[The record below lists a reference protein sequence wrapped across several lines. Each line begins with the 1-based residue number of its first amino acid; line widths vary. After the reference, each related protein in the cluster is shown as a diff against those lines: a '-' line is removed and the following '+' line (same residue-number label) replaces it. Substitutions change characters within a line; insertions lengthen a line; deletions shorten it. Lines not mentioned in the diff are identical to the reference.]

1 MQIKTETQ
9 EQNIE
14 PSNGEAHKM
23 KYIDLFAGA
32 GGFSE
37 GFKRAGFEP
46 IAHVEVDLAACF
58 TLKTRL
64 AYYYLIEKDKIG
76 IYVQYLRGAINR
88 EQLYSH
94 VPSHILQTV
103 INLPISSKNNPT
115 IFQIIDKL
123 KGNSDIDIIVGGPP
137 CQAYS
142 VVGRARDK
150 NGMKDD
156 HRNYLYIQYGRFLKQ
171 YAPKLFVFENV
182 IGLLSAEKG
191 KYFSNIKSYFRR
203 LGYDVE
209 PFIVNAKQFGVLQ
222 NRRRVIII
230 GSKKDL
236 NFSIDELANK
246 DSFHYEVSSIFN
258 DLPEIHAGD
267 GVDKFSE
274 YTSEINDY
282 LRFANIRNGI
292 GVLTQHVSRPHTEQD
307 KEIYRITINKW
318 RRNRDR
324 LNYNDLPERLKTHN
338 NRESFLDRFKVV
350 ADDLMCS
357 QTVVAHI
364 AKDGHYYIHPDIKQ
378 NRSISIREAARLQSF
393 PDNYYFEGV
402 KEGHNRTSAF
412 KQIGNAVPP
421 LMIEKIAASIK
432 QLLFR

>member
-1 MQIKTETQ
+1 
-9 EQNIE
+9 
-14 PSNGEAHKM
+14 M

-64 AYYYLIEKDKIG
+64 AYYYLVKNDKID
-76 IYVQYLRGAINR
+76 IYVQYLRGTINR

-103 INLPISSKNNPT
+103 INLPISGKNNPA

-156 HRNYLYIQYGRFLKQ
+156 HRNYLYIQYGRFLKK
-171 YAPKLFVFENV
+171 YTPKLFVFENV

-209 PFIVNAKQFGVLQ
+209 PFIVNANQFGVLQ

-274 YTSEINDY
+274 YTSKINDY

-307 KEIYRITINKW
+307 KEIYRIAINKW

-324 LNYNDLPERLKTHN
+324 LDYNDLPERLKTHN

-402 KEGHNRTSAF
+402 KERHNRTSAF

-421 LMIEKIAASIK
+421 LMIEKIAK
-432 QLLFR
+432 KLMNYLK

>member
-1 MQIKTETQ
+1 
-9 EQNIE
+9 
-14 PSNGEAHKM
+14 M

-64 AYYYLIEKDKIG
+64 AYYYLVKNDKID
-76 IYVQYLRGAINR
+76 IYVQYLRGTINR

-103 INLPISSKNNPT
+103 INLPISGKNNPA

-156 HRNYLYIQYGRFLKQ
+156 HRNYLYIQYGRFLKK

-421 LMIEKIAASIK
+421 LMIEKIAK
-432 QLLFR
+432 KLMNYLK

>member
-1 MQIKTETQ
+1 
-9 EQNIE
+9 
-14 PSNGEAHKM
+14 M

-64 AYYYLIEKDKIG
+64 AYYYLVKNDKID
-76 IYVQYLRGAINR
+76 IYVQYLRGTINR

-103 INLPISSKNNPT
+103 INLPISGKNNPA

-156 HRNYLYIQYGRFLKQ
+156 HRNYLYIQYGRFLKK
-171 YAPKLFVFENV
+171 YTPKLFVFENV

-209 PFIVNAKQFGVLQ
+209 PFIVNANQFGVLQ

-307 KEIYRITINKW
+307 KEIYRIAINKW

-324 LNYNDLPERLKTHN
+324 LDYNDLPERLKTHN

-421 LMIEKIAASIK
+421 LMIEKIAK
-432 QLLFR
+432 KLMNYLK

>member
-1 MQIKTETQ
+1 
-9 EQNIE
+9 
-14 PSNGEAHKM
+14 M

-64 AYYYLIEKDKIG
+64 AYHYLIENDKID
-76 IYVQYLRGAINR
+76 IYVQYLRGSIKR

-94 VPSHILQTV
+94 VPSHIFQTV
-103 INLPISSKNNPT
+103 INLPISSKNNPI

-123 KGNSDIDIIVGGPP
+123 KAHSDIDIIVGGPP

-156 HRNYLYIQYGRFLKQ
+156 HRNYLYIQYGRFLKK
-171 YAPKLFVFENV
+171 YEPKLFVFENV

-191 KYFSNIKSYFRR
+191 KYFSNIQSYFRR
-203 LGYDVE
+203 LGYDVK
-209 PFIVNAKQFGVLQ
+209 PFIVNANQFGVLQ

-236 NFSIDELANK
+236 NFSIDELTNK
-246 DSFHYEVSSIFN
+246 GSFHHEVSSIFN
-258 DLPEIHAGD
+258 DLPKIHAGD
-267 GVDKFSE
+267 GVDKFSK
-274 YTSEINDY
+274 YTAEINDY
-282 LRFANIRNGI
+282 LRLTNIRNGI
-292 GVLTQHVSRPHTEQD
+292 GVLTQHISRPHTEQD
-307 KEIYRITINKW
+307 KEIYRITIDKW
-318 RRNRDR
+318 RRNRER
-324 LNYNDLPERLKTHN
+324 LDYNDLPERLKTHN

-350 ADDLMCS
+350 ADDLTWS

-421 LMIEKIAASIK
+421 LMIEKIAEK
-432 QLLFR
+432 LMDYFKK